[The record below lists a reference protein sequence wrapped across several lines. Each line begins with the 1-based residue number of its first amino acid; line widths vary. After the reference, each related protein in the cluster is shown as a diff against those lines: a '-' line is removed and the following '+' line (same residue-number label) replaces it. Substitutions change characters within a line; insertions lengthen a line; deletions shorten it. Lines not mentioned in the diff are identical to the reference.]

1 MKTKMNL
8 IIAGAIISVIT
19 VAGCSST
26 PDPTAT
32 PEEQM
37 MAIEGYDIPME
48 PLTEGI
54 AFGEPSPE
62 DALVLQDVHFDF
74 DQANIKE
81 PDKIILD
88 GVSTWMLNHPEAL
101 LQIEGHCD
109 ERGTKE
115 YNLALGERRA
125 LAVRSFLTGLTINP
139 DRLHT
144 ITYGEEQPICAEST
158 EDCWAQ
164 NRRAH
169 FLVAYGEAE
178 APVLMDATLEPEPA
192 APEEAVIEIEETY
205 VIEEPVPEPEPEPE
219 YEAETPARRTRS
231 IGRYHQ

>member
-1 MKTKMNL
+1 MKSRINL
-8 IIAGAIISVIT
+8 IIACGIIAVVT
-19 VAGCSST
+19 MAGCSST
-26 PDPTAT
+26 PEPTAT

-54 AFGEPSPE
+54 AFGEPAPE

-88 GVSTWMLNHPEAL
+88 GVSTWMLNHPEAR

-144 ITYGEEQPICAEST
+144 ITYGE
-158 EDCWAQ
+158 
-164 NRRAH
+164 
-169 FLVAYGEAE
+169 AE

-219 YEAETPARRTRS
+219 PETETPRRRTRS